1 MKYVVCK
8 KSDSPFLTEGK
19 TYLAL
24 TSMYPAIT
32 DYFIADDSM
41 KQHWHKKSLFR
52 DANDEE
58 VMKFNK

>member
-1 MKYVVCK
+1 MKYVVCT
-8 KSDSPFLTEGK
+8 KSDSTFLTEGK
-19 TYLAL
+19 IYVAL

-52 DANDEE
+52 DATEQE
-58 VMKFNK
+58 VMKFSK

>member
-1 MKYVVCK
+1 MKYVVCLE
-8 KSDSPFLTEGK
+8 STSPFLTKGK
-19 TYLAL
+19 TYVAL

-52 DANDEE
+52 DATEEE
-58 VMKFNK
+58 VMKLSK